1 MVQNNVLLNIIL
13 KLLRVGASDKLEKI
27 LKTSS
32 PEEIRLILR
41 DLDSRQKSV
50 FLGLLFDAKMAVHTI
65 RDFSTDLIREIFS
78 NIPLELLLETVNR
91 LQPDDLADLVPKLS
105 QEQSALILEKLDPA
119 KKIEISR
126 LLAYPKDSAGGIMNP
141 NVFYLPQ
148 TATVNE
154 AIELIRTKKQL
165 EIVFYLYVVDDE
177 KHLVGIISLRQLII
191 STANAILK
199 DVMNMNVIQIGVN
212 QSQNEVAQMISRY
225 NFLAIPIVD
234 EEKRLVGVV
243 SVDDVIDVIQQEATE
258 DLYRMAGLE
267 KDERVFTPIRQS
279 IQKRAPWLVINLAT
293 AILASWVVSLFEGT
307 IQKMVL
313 LATFLPIVAGM
324 GGNAGVQTITIMVRG
339 LALGEIAFKDTRRAL
354 TKEVLV
360 GVSNGLITGL
370 IMAVVA
376 YFWKGVPI
384 LGVVLMLAMIGN
396 LFVSSAV
403 GVLVPLGLKAV
414 KIDPAVAS
422 TVVVTTFT
430 DCFGFFFFLGLAS
443 LLLSYFL

>member
-41 DLDSRQKSV
+41 ELDLRQKSV

-65 RDFSTDLIREIFS
+65 RDFSTDLIGEIFN

-105 QEQSALILEKLDPA
+105 EGQSALILEKLDPA

-126 LLAYPKDSAGGIMNP
+126 LLAYPASSAGGIMNP

-199 DVMNMNVIQIGVN
+199 DVMNMNVIQVGVN

-279 IQKRAPWLVINLAT
+279 VQKRAPWLVINLAT

-376 YFWKGVPI
+376 YFWKGMPI

-443 LLLSYFL
+443 LLLGYFI